1 MQQQALPLGSSLHVV
16 HLVVVVLLL
25 LLLLIL
31 PLVHMH
37 VTAAAVLQLQ
47 HCCLCCI
54 EKIVA

>member
-16 HLVVVVLLL
+16 HLVVVVVL